1 MKKISIAMITLFI
14 LFSSVAYADYASEKK
29 EYTDRIAQETRA
41 IEWYKTEFLTFITYG
56 IIKYDNTPEMRAQY
70 QKAYEICMEFIQDS
84 EDIITLY
91 QGKLAEL
98 EKNNK

>member
-1 MKKISIAMITLFI
+1 
-14 LFSSVAYADYASEKK
+14 
-29 EYTDRIAQETRA
+29 
-41 IEWYKTEFLTFITYG
+41 
-56 IIKYDNTPEMRAQY
+56 MRAKY